1 MSAFVRP
8 PIKEQRVRIARASA
22 NIHQAGL
29 LRLLLCH
36 SAGAGGLGSISVRP
50 GCGAKTGCWT
60 KLGERVTF
68 ASTRYSCNPGWREPL
83 AGAAPGI
90 VVVLTAETPHT
101 RHPHSTRPSVTV
113 HVQMH
118 HDSTLRCVHPT
129 VDCRMLSSARK
140 RIRQGSPGFFD
151 LIRLRRVRDPL

>member
-1 MSAFVRP
+1 M
-8 PIKEQRVRIARASA
+8 QNARRAPTEPCESGRYLGLHSHE
-22 NIHQAGL
+22 NIR
-29 LRLLLCH
+29 RLLFFAILGKVRKRVLYFRYHHPGLSSRRGASKSLFRHGYHEKH
-36 SAGAGGLGSISVRP
+36 SS
-50 GCGAKTGCWT
+50 
-60 KLGERVTF
+60 
-68 ASTRYSCNPGWREPL
+68 PL
-83 AGAAPGI
+83 AGTAPGI

-151 LIRLRRVRDPL
+151 LIRLRRV